1 MNFLPFELNSPFEF
15 QYWSIAP
22 MEHLLAR
29 LELDDAPVCKRIVEL
44 TFNSYI
50 PTDKPPEVCYCLT
63 VGYILMLLSLP

>member
-1 MNFLPFELNSPFEF
+1 
-15 QYWSIAP
+15 

-63 VGYILMLLSLP
+63 VVYVLTLLYLP

>member
-1 MNFLPFELNSPFEF
+1 
-15 QYWSIAP
+15 

-63 VGYILMLLSLP
+63 VVYVLTLLYYLGYTTLISFNQIYFFI

>member
-1 MNFLPFELNSPFEF
+1 MSSSKREFLPFEF

-63 VGYILMLLSLP
+63 VVYVLVLLSLP